1 MSKELD
7 VQVGGRA
14 YRVAVEEGQESR
26 VKSIAKHYD
35 DIVSRLRNS
44 PGGGQIDRDRLL
56 VLSGLML
63 ADEYFSLRDKF
74 ETDTKALTAFQNSM
88 AERLEHLMG
97 KLQQN

>member
-26 VKSIAKHYD
+26 VKAIAKHFD
-35 DIVSRLRNS
+35 DITARLRAS
-44 PGGGQIDRDRLL
+44 GGSQIDRDRLL

-63 ADEYFSLRDKF
+63 ADEYYTLRDKF

-88 AERLEHLMG
+88 AERLENLVT
-97 KLQQN
+97 KLQ